1 MQSSN
6 NLLDAWAKLAL
17 MQEKSINQVFAENL
31 AAAMQRKKLNQ
42 VTLAAK
48 SKVSQKTI
56 SNCLNPGNRSD
67 TASGKESSVSLTNLQ
82 LLADALG
89 AQSWQL
95 LRPIDQ
101 RQREIYDKFDE
112 LVQMMRVPGCEPASG
127 VTSISEPKKSKARAK
142 TAKQR
147 SPEKITHIAE
157 AA

>member
-1 MQSSN
+1 
-6 NLLDAWAKLAL
+6 

-31 AAAMQRKKLNQ
+31 AAAMKRKKLNQ

-48 SKVSQKTI
+48 ATVSQKTV

-67 TASGKESSVSLTNLQ
+67 TTSGKESSVSLTNLQ

-89 AQSWQL
+89 AQPWQL

-101 RQREIYDKFDE
+101 KQREIYDKFDE
-112 LVQMMRVPGCEPASG
+112 LVQMMQTPVNAPASD
-127 VTSISEPKKSKARAK
+127 VTSISEPKKSKARVK

-147 SPEKITHIAE
+147 SPETITHIAE